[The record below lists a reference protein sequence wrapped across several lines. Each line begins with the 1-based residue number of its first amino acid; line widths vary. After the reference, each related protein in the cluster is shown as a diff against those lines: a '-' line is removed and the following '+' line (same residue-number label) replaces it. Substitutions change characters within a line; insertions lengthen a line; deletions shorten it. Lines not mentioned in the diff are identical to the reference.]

1 MSITTDA
8 KKKGGVSL
16 PLLIMTVQGLVVL
29 GLWIAQPYLRSSMSV
44 DKQELDQ
51 RLEEVKKRSEERKKR
66 EDEKRKKKRLRKE
79 DVEKLKK
86 EARKK
91 HERKIRDRLDEMN
104 KIRKEIKEE
113 KREKLQIVKEQEIQ
127 DELEAQ
133 IEQLQ
138 QDIAQLHEQAK
149 DIDRH
154 SQADEASALN
164 KETEQL
170 KQEAESIDP
179 QNPDVAA
186 VQDLAK
192 RAADTS
198 KQLQELQAK
207 HEHNP
212 NKRNELGKQHQT
224 QQYRDQLDKV
234 EKNLQ
239 EISDGSFQNDLDFS
253 EIDEQIADPGM
264 QLDPDALLN
273 MEMEELYDVAKALE
287 QEIAEDYAAL
297 RAAELSAIQDKNFA
311 ESFEQIAKNAPQR
324 AEFDFDKMGQDIE
337 TLGEV
342 GEFRGDL
349 EEVAQEVH
357 NMWQNAQNMHGQAQG
372 FDRLQQGKNGQQS
385 QAQAKAQMQAQ
396 QSIASAAQ
404 MQGGKSVMVDMSM
417 QMRQS
422 YMMGS
427 GSSSGDTLAD
437 PERMRDN
444 QSILGASRKI
454 TKKRIQIN
462 TNKVKAEAMPGRK
475 FTDAS
480 ARKGWL
486 YIDTWY
492 VIGPW
497 KATFKGHEIDWDT
510 IHPPEYEIDL
520 AKEYVGKKGK
530 QLRWQF
536 TQSNTL
542 RTTPP
547 DEQSNSTYYAYTE
560 VHFDKDRDMLLAIA
574 SDDAAK
580 VWVNDILVWQDN
592 GLSAWNLDEG
602 FRKVAFKKGYNK
614 VLIRIANG
622 PVVCQYSLLLCPPDI
637 K

>member
-8 KKKGGVSL
+8 KKRGIPL
-16 PLLIMTVQGLVVL
+16 PLTIIVVQGLVVL
-29 GLWIAQPYLRSSMSV
+29 GLWLAQPYLRSKMEV
-44 DKQELDQ
+44 DKNELEQ

-66 EDEKRKKKRLRKE
+66 EDEERKKKKLTKK

-91 HERKIRDRLDEMN
+91 HERKIRKRLDEMN

-113 KREKLQIVKEQEIQ
+113 KRDKLEIVKEQEIQ
-127 DELEAQ
+127 EELAAQ

-138 QDIAQLHEQAK
+138 KDVAKLHEQSK
-149 DIDRH
+149 DIDRK
-154 SQADEASALN
+154 SQAKEAESLQE
-164 KETEQL
+164 ETADL
-170 KQEAESIDP
+170 KQEADALDAE
-179 QNPDVAA
+179 NPDVQQL
-186 VQDLAK
+186 QDIAK
-192 RAADTS
+192 RAADTA
-198 KQLQELQAK
+198 KQLQDLQK
-207 HEHNP
+207 EHEHNP
-212 NKRNELGKQHQT
+212 NKRKELGKQHET
-224 QQYRDQLDKV
+224 KQYRDQLAKV
-234 EKNLQ
+234 DKNLQ
-239 EISDGSFQNDLDFS
+239 EIADGSFKDDLDQS
-253 EIDEQIADPGM
+253 DLDAQIADEGM
-264 QLDPDALLN
+264 QLDADELLN
-273 MEMEELYDVAKALE
+273 MELEELYDVATQLE

-297 RAAELSAIQDKNFA
+297 RAAELSAMQDKNFA
-311 ESFEQIAKNAPQR
+311 EAFDQIAKNQPQR
-324 AEFDFDKMGQDIE
+324 RDFDFSQMGNEIE
-337 TLGEV
+337 TLGDV
-342 GEFRGDL
+342 GEFRDGL

-357 NMWQNAQNMHGQAQG
+357 NMWQNAQNMQGQAQG
-372 FDRLQQGKNGQQS
+372 FDRLQQGQQS

-396 QSIASAAQ
+396 QAIASAAQ
-404 MQGGKSVMVDMSM
+404 MQGGKSVMVDMSQ

-422 YMMGS
+422 YMMSSG

-437 PERMRDN
+437 PERMRDS
-444 QSILGASRKI
+444 QSMLGASKKI
-454 TKKRIQIN
+454 KKKHIRIN

-480 ARKGWL
+480 TRKGWL

-492 VIGPW
+492 VVGPW
-497 KATFKGHEIDWDT
+497 KATFKGREIDWDT

-520 AKEYVGKKGK
+520 AKEYTGKNNKT
-530 QLRWQF
+530 LRWQF

-592 GLSAWNLDEG
+592 GLSPWSLDEG

-622 PVVCQYSLLLCPPDI
+622 PVVCQYSLLLCPPDM